1 MDRRE
6 LWATRLALQQLVG
19 DPAEDPVSAVASSL
33 AVQSQ
38 DVPLAH
44 DSLAQRTGGTA
55 AQAADALNAGHI
67 IRTHVLRPTWHHVAA
82 ADARWLL
89 ALTSPKVLSGMRAR
103 HRQLGLD
110 EPGTLAAE
118 LDVLL
123 AEVAAGPRTRADL
136 GVVFARRWE
145 RQDALFW
152 QRLSHLCMI
161 AELEAQICSGPV
173 DPAGLNGHTYVLAET
188 RLPATPPR
196 PRDEAIADVVERF
209 FASHGPVAVR
219 DLQRWTRLTLGEIRG
234 AIAALGPRLDSVKV
248 ADQTLWFG
256 ADAMAARGPGSAGF
270 AAARRRAEGA
280 WLLSTFDEASL
291 DAYDSAAAPCA
302 RWGGERRE
310 VRGVGWRPD
319 GLGSPRG
326 RGLEAHPGQGALHRP
341 ADRRRP
347 VAGCSE
353 GRTGRPGSSAGLPRR
368 VRRRR
373 HGDRLA
379 TTVTCEGRTTTSGRG
394 ACVLGHR

>member
-6 LWATRLALQQLVG
+6 LWATRLVLQQLVG

-234 AIAALGPRLDSVKV
+234 AIATLGPRLDSVKV

-280 WLLSTFDEASL
+280 WLLSTFDEAPL
-291 DAYDSAAAPCA
+291 THTTLPLPLVPGGVASAAKYGES
-302 RWGGERRE
+302 GGGPM
-310 VRGVGWRPD
+310 VWD
-319 GLGSPRG
+319 
-326 RGLEAHPGQGALHRP
+326 LH
-341 ADRRRP
+341 
-347 VAGCSE
+347 VAGAWKRTLAK
-353 GRTGRPGSSAGLPRR
+353 GRFTVRLIAAGPLPDAAKAAL
-368 VRRRR
+368 V
-373 HGDRLA
+373 DQAQALA
-379 TTVTCEGRTTTSGRG
+379 YRAGFADADMVIT
-394 ACVLGHR
+394 